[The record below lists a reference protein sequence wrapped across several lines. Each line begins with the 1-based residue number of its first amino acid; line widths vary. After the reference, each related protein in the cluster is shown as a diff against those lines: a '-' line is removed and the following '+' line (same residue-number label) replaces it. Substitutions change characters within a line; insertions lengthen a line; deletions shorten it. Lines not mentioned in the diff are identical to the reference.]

1 MNQIIK
7 NITIYDTRLKE
18 IFLTKKNYFFLIS
31 SLFISTIFLKFYNVE
46 FQGFVDSDVFAHH
59 EFLVNYFNENTLEG
73 TKGSMWGRPSRTF
86 IQFFIG
92 NIFGFTDYVYNL
104 TAIAF
109 SILLIFLI
117 FIFCKKNFNNL
128 TSYYVLLFCS
138 FSFSFF
144 YWSRIAKFIIPSII
158 ILILI
163 LFVAFKIIKNYKNKT
178 KIDLYKLGF
187 LLSLSVTFHP
197 NTLPTILSIGS
208 FFVLKEIYIYSKS
221 KFFDF
226 KSLSYIFFGFIS
238 VIFFYEIIFIFF
250 KYSSNWFIFE
260 NVSWIG
266 EIFNHSSMID
276 KSRGGVLY
284 YGKILYQE
292 GLFFTLL
299 ILIGLLSLIQNF
311 FKLKEI
317 HYFLFYILVLTLI
330 IYLIT
335 GVNPR
340 LRNVF
345 QLFIIIIILS
355 SYGLSCNNLKFKF
368 IVINILFIFV
378 IINFFVSHLSYLN
391 NFKNLEIVNKKFG
404 GIENISMI
412 KTEKTTY
419 QFEKYYHDKFYSNWK
434 EVWSGY
440 FCDNVSFFLIP
451 PGVNFK
457 KFEIKDLSI
466 KQYYLPNDEKG
477 KTNFKLIDL
486 KKNIHLFDDLFDAK
500 LIYESSDIEKFE
512 PTDVIFDN
520 QVFFLIL
527 EGNIKTQK
535 KIRNKIKLNF
545 FYKNEL
551 IHSEQLF
558 LQKKIKYKKVKKKK
572 YEGNYIKKSFL
583 IEKKNINELKLS
595 FSEEIDGL
603 EDFKA
608 KIVAINFKKSINLT
622 NCKKI

>member
-1 MNQIIK
+1 M
-7 NITIYDTRLKE
+7 DL
-18 IFLTKKNYFFLIS
+18 S
-31 SLFISTIFLKFYNVE
+31 
-46 FQGFVDSDVFAHH
+46 
-59 EFLVNYFNENTLEG
+59 
-73 TKGSMWGRPSRTF
+73 
-86 IQFFIG
+86 
-92 NIFGFTDYVYNL
+92 
-104 TAIAF
+104 
-109 SILLIFLI
+109 
-117 FIFCKKNFNNL
+117 
-128 TSYYVLLFCS
+128 LLF
-138 FSFSFF
+138 
-144 YWSRIAKFIIPSII
+144 
-158 ILILI
+158 
-163 LFVAFKIIKNYKNKT
+163 
-178 KIDLYKLGF
+178 
-187 LLSLSVTFHP
+187 
-197 NTLPTILSIGS
+197 
-208 FFVLKEIYIYSKS
+208 
-221 KFFDF
+221 
-226 KSLSYIFFGFIS
+226 
-238 VIFFYEIIFIFF
+238 FFYEIIFIFF

-412 KTEKTTY
+412 KTDKTTY

-440 FCDNVSFFLIP
+440 FL
-451 PGVNFK
+451 
-457 KFEIKDLSI
+457 
-466 KQYYLPNDEKG
+466 
-477 KTNFKLIDL
+477 
-486 KKNIHLFDDLFDAK
+486 
-500 LIYESSDIEKFE
+500 
-512 PTDVIFDN
+512 
-520 QVFFLIL
+520 
-527 EGNIKTQK
+527 
-535 KIRNKIKLNF
+535 R
-545 FYKNEL
+545 
-551 IHSEQLF
+551 
-558 LQKKIKYKKVKKKK
+558 
-572 YEGNYIKKSFL
+572 
-583 IEKKNINELKLS
+583 
-595 FSEEIDGL
+595 
-603 EDFKA
+603 
-608 KIVAINFKKSINLT
+608 
-622 NCKKI
+622 